1 MFRLN
6 NANEQTSLFSK
17 ENNWSNFQKKRIN
30 QSWAGYFHDN
40 IFPSINEERFRVLY
54 SNNNASCPNTPVNIL
69 IGLLIIKSITN
80 STDEEVIDLM
90 LFDERVQYAL
100 HTIDLDSQPI
110 SKNML
115 NIFRKRLTQYESE
128 TNINLLENEMR
139 DLNKYILGLHKIDRS
154 IERMDSMMISSS
166 CKIMSRVELVYTVNY
181 NFIKLLDS
189 IDKVPNKYKCYL
201 EEGNKNEVI
210 YRTKNSEEENRLST
224 LLNHSVA
231 LYKKYKHNKK
241 INTTGEFMLLQR
253 IVEEQY
259 DNDKKCPKDNKEISP
274 SSLQNPSDPDAT
286 FRTKYGPNHGYV
298 ANIVEAVDKNN
309 GAMITDW
316 EVDKNTTSDT
326 TFLNDY
332 LEKQKQE
339 NNNIKVEIV
348 DGGFYSEEL
357 NEKAATLNIELHPTE
372 LVGRKPKETNI
383 LEFTIDEQNHQI
395 LKCPNNCVPESSKYD
410 EEKDIISAC
419 FEKKQCENCPFKNK
433 CCLNFKQKKFNK
445 LRISTKEINIAKQ
458 RENRKNEEYVKISN
472 RRAGIEGI
480 PSLLRR
486 KYRIDE
492 RPVKGLLRL
501 KNEFS
506 TAIIAINIKRASKI
520 AQVHD
525 IFTQIT
531 TKIKFIVNYYEIIY
545 FTS

>member
-6 NANEQTSLFSK
+6 DANEQTSLFSK

-30 QSWAGYFHDN
+30 KSWAGYFHDN

-201 EEGNKNEVI
+201 EEGNKNRVV
-210 YRTKNSEEENRLST
+210 RK
-224 LLNHSVA
+224 LN
-231 LYKKYKHNKK
+231 
-241 INTTGEFMLLQR
+241 
-253 IVEEQY
+253 
-259 DNDKKCPKDNKEISP
+259 
-274 SSLQNPSDPDAT
+274 
-286 FRTKYGPNHGYV
+286 
-298 ANIVEAVDKNN
+298 
-309 GAMITDW
+309 
-316 EVDKNTTSDT
+316 
-326 TFLNDY
+326 
-332 LEKQKQE
+332 
-339 NNNIKVEIV
+339 
-348 DGGFYSEEL
+348 
-357 NEKAATLNIELHPTE
+357 
-372 LVGRKPKETNI
+372 
-383 LEFTIDEQNHQI
+383 
-395 LKCPNNCVPESSKYD
+395 
-410 EEKDIISAC
+410 
-419 FEKKQCENCPFKNK
+419 
-433 CCLNFKQKKFNK
+433 
-445 LRISTKEINIAKQ
+445 
-458 RENRKNEEYVKISN
+458 
-472 RRAGIEGI
+472 
-480 PSLLRR
+480 
-486 KYRIDE
+486 
-492 RPVKGLLRL
+492 
-501 KNEFS
+501 
-506 TAIIAINIKRASKI
+506 
-520 AQVHD
+520 
-525 IFTQIT
+525 
-531 TKIKFIVNYYEIIY
+531 
-545 FTS
+545 